1 MGGTLSERG
10 RGLRGVQSR
19 RKACTAEFA
28 GFQFVNPTYLTSQ
41 TPPAGDPGAGR
52 PSLRSAGPRPL
63 LPQTQGSRPP
73 APPPSDPGVPAPGPS
88 SLRPRIQTPGPSLL
102 RPRGPGPQPLPPQA
116 QGSRP
121 PAHPPSD
128 PGVPSP
134 LLSLHLYSWA
144 VSSGDP
150 MVFFRTKGTFKEVW
164 TLGSPGGR
172 GVSRWIGDRRGWI
185 SLSAP
190 SLT

>member
-73 APPPSDPGVPAPGPS
+73 APPPSDPGVP
-88 SLRPRIQTPGPSLL
+88 
-102 RPRGPGPQPLPPQA
+102 
-116 QGSRP
+116 
-121 PAHPPSD
+121 
-128 PGVPSP
+128 SP